1 MRRNWWKIL
10 CCILLIYAIIAGF
23 SVEVPELPVVE
34 QTIRNIFFHVG
45 MWFTMIVLLL
55 VSLIYSIKFLKNNE
69 LNNDIAANELVNVGI
84 VFGIIGIVTGMIWA
98 KFTWG
103 VFWTN
108 DPKLNG
114 AAVGLISY
122 LAYKVLRSSVE
133 DEFKKAR
140 IAAVYNIFA
149 FVLYIVFILILPK
162 TANYSIHPGN
172 DGSPAMVP
180 AELDSNMRY
189 VFYPAMIGWILLGVW
204 IASIRIRISK
214 LKKAIAEMP
223 LKK

>member
-1 MRRNWWKIL
+1 MKKHWWKIL
-10 CCILLIYAIIAGF
+10 CCILLIYSFIAGF
-23 SVEVPELPVVE
+23 FIEVPELPVVE

-45 MWFTMIVLLL
+45 MWFTMIIVLFI
-55 VSLIYSIKFLKNNE
+55 SLIYSIKYLRSND
-69 LNNDIAANELVNVGI
+69 LTNDIAANELVNVGI
-84 VFGIIGIVTGMIWA
+84 VFGIIGIVTGMVWA

-122 LAYKVLRSSVE
+122 FAYKVLRSSVE

-180 AELDSNMRY
+180 TQLDSNMRY

-204 IASIRIRISK
+204 ISNIRIRISNIN
-214 LKKAIAEMP
+214 KKISD
-223 LKK
+223 

>member
-1 MRRNWWKIL
+1 MKKHWWKIL
-10 CCILLIYAIIAGF
+10 CCILLIYSFIAGF
-23 SVEVPELPVVE
+23 FIEVPELPVVE

-45 MWFTMIVLLL
+45 MWFTMIVILFI
-55 VSLIYSIKFLKNNE
+55 SLIYSIKYLRSND
-69 LNNDIAANELVNVGI
+69 LTNDIAANELVNVGI
-84 VFGIIGIVTGMIWA
+84 VFGIIGIVTGMVWA

-122 LAYKVLRSSVE
+122 FAYKVLRSSVE

-180 AELDSNMRY
+180 TQLDSNMRY

-204 IASIRIRISK
+204 ISNIRIRISNINKK
-214 LKKAIAEMP
+214 LSD
-223 LKK
+223 

>member
-1 MRRNWWKIL
+1 MKKHWWKIL
-10 CCILLIYAIIAGF
+10 CCILLIYSFIAGF
-23 SVEVPELPVVE
+23 FIEVPELPVVE

-45 MWFTMIVLLL
+45 MWFTMIVILFI
-55 VSLIYSIKFLKNNE
+55 SLIYSIKYLRSND
-69 LNNDIAANELVNVGI
+69 LTNDIAANELVNVGI
-84 VFGIIGIVTGMIWA
+84 IFGIIGIVTGMIWA

-122 LAYKVLRSSVE
+122 FAYKVLRSSVE

-180 AELDSNMRY
+180 TQLDSNMRY

-204 IASIRIRISK
+204 ISNIRIRISNINKK
-214 LKKAIAEMP
+214 LSD
-223 LKK
+223 